1 MRKKIDLREIMS
13 YLSADCL
20 VLSETK
26 SDNGCPSA
34 EFSIPDYEIRA
45 RLDRHKNGGDLIK
58 KV

>member
-1 MRKKIDLREIMS
+1 MS

-34 EFSIPDYEIRA
+34 EFSISDYEIRA
-45 RLDRHKNGGDLIK
+45 RLDRHKNGGDLIE